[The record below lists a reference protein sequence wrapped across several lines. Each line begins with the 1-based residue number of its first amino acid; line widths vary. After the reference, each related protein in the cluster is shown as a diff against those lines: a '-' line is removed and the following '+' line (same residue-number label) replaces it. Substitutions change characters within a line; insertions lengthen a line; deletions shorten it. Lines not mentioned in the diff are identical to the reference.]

1 MNSDVMSPGFYGKL
15 PIVGDFISR
24 RLPASFVRPWDA
36 WLQDALSTSQTKLGA
51 EWLDIYLTS
60 PVWRFALSPGVCGNS
75 ACAGILMPSV
85 DNVGR
90 YFPLT
95 LAVFIEQQTV
105 LPRLFIERADWFGK
119 LEGLALSVLE
129 DDFNFEDFDRE
140 LQNLVLQPILPHGDL
155 RFEADGLERES
166 RRTVFRIG
174 VCELTQIR
182 DAFIDLGACL
192 LGKFSPAYSLWC
204 TSGSERVQPSLS
216 AYSGLPPPS
225 AFVEFIAGEMEHEKP
240 HKFNVS
246 PLLVTQPDLKAL
258 NSEKQ
263 ADTTERIVS
272 VKWRSQA
279 RSIVGNVR
287 KINEDAYLERPEI
300 GLWAVAD
307 GMGGHK
313 DGQAASQAVVDALN
327 AIPEGGSLEELTK
340 NVYGCLQNVNVSLLE
355 MGQASGQGVIVG
367 STVVAMVAD
376 GDRCVAL
383 WVGDSRLYRYRDR
396 SLQQLTR
403 DHSLISELSRE
414 GLSSNE
420 ELAEGGLSSV
430 ITRALGAERDLI
442 IDKMAW
448 EARENDIFLL
458 CSDGLVREV
467 KHADIAD
474 ILGRTDIEQSSQALV
489 DAAVAG
495 GARDNVTVI
504 VVYAGTDRSQPG

>member
-1 MNSDVMSPGFYGKL
+1 MNSNVMSPGFYGKL

-36 WLQDALSTSQTKLGA
+36 WLQDALTTSQNKLGD
-51 EWLDIYLTS
+51 EWLEIYLTS
-60 PVWRFALSPGVCGNS
+60 PLWRFALSAGGCGNR

-95 LAVFIEQQTV
+95 LAVLIEQQTV
-105 LPRLFIERADWFGK
+105 LPRLFLEGAEWFGK

-140 LQNLVLQPILPHGDL
+140 LQNLVLQPILPHEDL
-155 RFEADGLERES
+155 HFEADGPDGES
-166 RRTVFRIG
+166 SRTVFRIE
-174 VCELTQIR
+174 VCELAQIR
-182 DAFIDLGACL
+182 DAFVDLSACL
-192 LGKFSPAYSLWC
+192 LGRFSPAYSLWC
-204 TSGSERVQPSLS
+204 TSGSERVKPSVS

-225 AFVEFIAGEMEHEKP
+225 AFVEFIAGEMQ
-240 HKFNVS
+240 HKEPRKSNVS
-246 PLLVTQPDLKAL
+246 TLLVTKPDRKAL
-258 NSEKQ
+258 NAEGQ
-263 ADTTERIVS
+263 PGATAGIVP
-272 VKWRSQA
+272 VKWRSHA

-313 DGQAASQAVVDALN
+313 GGQTASKAIVEALN
-327 AIPEGGSLEELTK
+327 AIPEAGSLEELTK
-340 NVYGCLQNVNVSLLE
+340 NVYSCLHRVNADLLE
-355 MGQASGQGVIVG
+355 MGQAFGQGVIVG

-376 GDRCVAL
+376 GNRCVAL
-383 WVGDSRLYRYRDR
+383 WAGDSRLYRYRDGR
-396 SLQQLTR
+396 LQQLTQ
-403 DHSLISELSRE
+403 DHSLISELSRA
-414 GLSSNE
+414 GLGSNE
-420 ELAEGGLSSV
+420 ELAQGGLGSV

-442 IDKMAW
+442 IDKIAW
-448 EARENDIFLL
+448 ETRGKDIFLL

-467 KHADIAD
+467 GHAEIAD
-474 ILGRTDIEQSSQALV
+474 ILSETDIEQSSQALV
-489 DAAVAG
+489 DAAIAQ

-504 VVYAGTDRSQPG
+504 VVYAGAD

>member
-1 MNSDVMSPGFYGKL
+1 MNSKVMSPGFYGKL

-36 WLQDALSTSQTKLGA
+36 WLQDALSTSQNKLGG
-51 EWLDIYLTS
+51 EWLEIYLTS
-60 PVWRFALSPGVCGNS
+60 PVWRFALSAGACGNS

-95 LAVFIEQQTV
+95 LGVLIEQQTV
-105 LPRLFIERADWFGK
+105 LPRLFLEGAEWFGK

-140 LQNLVLQPILPHGDL
+140 LQNLVLQPIFPHEDL
-155 RFEADGLERES
+155 HCEADGPDGEGS
-166 RRTVFRIG
+166 RSVFRIG
-174 VCELTQIR
+174 VCELAQIR
-182 DAFIDLGACL
+182 DAFIDLSACL
-192 LGKFSPAYSLWC
+192 LGRFSPAYSLWC
-204 TSGSERVQPSLS
+204 TSGSERVKPSVS

-225 AFVEFIAGEMEHEKP
+225 VFVEFIAGEMQPGRPQKCDI
-240 HKFNVS
+240 S
-246 PLLVTQPDLKAL
+246 PLSVTRPDLKAI
-258 NSEKQ
+258 NAERQ
-263 ADTTERIVS
+263 AEATARIVPE
-272 VKWRSQA
+272 KWRSNA

-287 KINEDAYLERPEI
+287 EINEDAYLERPEI

-313 DGQAASQAVVDALN
+313 GGQAASKAIVDALN
-327 AIPEGGSLEELTK
+327 AIPEAGSIEEQTK
-340 NVYGCLQNVNVSLLE
+340 NVYSCLHKVNADLLE
-355 MGQASGQGVIVG
+355 MGQAFGQGVIVG

-376 GDRCVAL
+376 RNRCVAL
-383 WVGDSRLYRYRDR
+383 WVGDSRLYRYRDG
-396 SLQQLTR
+396 SLQQLTQ

-414 GLSSNE
+414 GLGSHE
-420 ELAEGGLSSV
+420 ELAEGGLGSI
-430 ITRALGAERDLI
+430 ITRALGAERNLI

-448 EARENDIFLL
+448 EARGNDIFLL

-467 KHADIAD
+467 EHAEIED
-474 ILGRTDIEQSSQALV
+474 ILSRTDIGQCSQALV
-489 DAAVAG
+489 DAATAR

-504 VVYAGTDRSQPG
+504 VVYAGD